1 MSRLADR
8 PLAADTASALYERHR
23 RRIFAYCMSRLGNRQ
38 EADDAVQNTFLY
50 AFALLKRGVVPDS
63 ELPWLYTIAH
73 NVCRTRRRSL
83 WRRSRV
89 ESSVE
94 LDAVQAVV
102 GRADSTSD
110 ELDGLRA
117 ALDGLPTRQRRALL
131 LREWQGLSYAEIGA
145 SLALSESAVE
155 ALLFRARRNVAR
167 KLQHA
172 GERAAVLANGGFL
185 LRLARRLAHSAPAT
199 KTATAVV
206 LLGAAAGAGVGPLE
220 RGGLQQHA
228 QVSRPADALLTTST
242 VQHMRSR
249 ARPVRPAAAPHRQ
262 PLVERAPAEVER
274 GTPARTPSPSAV
286 PAPSAPLPAPS
297 AAIPVGASP
306 HVDAPSLPLP
316 ISTTAVPTP
325 AATLALPATPHL
337 PDPSSLLHPPAPVT
351 AVQSQA
357 LAALPA
363 LPTEGTSSLTGR

>member
-8 PLAADTASALYERHR
+8 PLAAETASALYERHR
-23 RRIFAYCMSRLGNRQ
+23 RRIFAYCSSRLGNRQ

-50 AFALLKRGVVPDS
+50 AFALLQRGVVPDS

-102 GRADSTSD
+102 GRADTGSD

-117 ALDGLPTRQRRALL
+117 ALDGLPARQRRALL

-155 ALLFRARRNVAR
+155 TLLFRARRNVAR
-167 KLQHA
+167 KLQHV
-172 GERAAVLANGGFL
+172 GERAAALANGSFL
-185 LRLARRLAHSAPAT
+185 LRLARRLAHSAPAA
-199 KTATAVV
+199 KTATASVV
-206 LLGAAAGAGVGPLE
+206 LGVAAGAGIGPLE
-220 RGGLQQHA
+220 RGLQQHA
-228 QVSRPADALLTTST
+228 QVSRPADALLKTST
-242 VQHMRSR
+242 VQQMHSR
-249 ARPVRPAAAPHRQ
+249 ARHARPAAAPHRQ
-262 PLVERAPAEVER
+262 PLVERTRADVER
-274 GTPARTPSPSAV
+274 GTPASTLPPSA
-286 PAPSAPLPAPS
+286 SLPGGS
-297 AAIPVGASP
+297 AAIPAGASP
-306 HVDAPSLPLP
+306 HVEAPSPPLLM
-316 ISTTAVPTP
+316 STTAVPTLL
-325 AATLALPATPHL
+325 AATLALPAAPPL
-337 PDPSSLLHPPAPVT
+337 LDPSSLLHRPAAVT

-357 LAALPA
+357 PAALPA